1 MTELHKPSIS
11 MHIRKNAIIFYSES
25 PDCCFRKSYLI
36 ICSAEDY
43 WVDLA
48 VILLNK
54 ASTAFLLRSPK
65 KVERDK
71 WYIQTVIFVNRA
83 VDAPLGANSGDEKQW
98 VCTETK
104 CTGEKLDRKWSIT
117 GNDLFISKLK
127 MSGNLNVIACEL
139 LLNVFQYAYIHRKV
153 RASKE
158 NALNVFWF
166 CFFITLT

>member
-1 MTELHKPSIS
+1 MTKLHKKTPLA
-11 MHIRKNAIIFYSES
+11 RKGKCNYFLFEP

-54 ASTAFLLRSPK
+54 ASTAFLLWSPK
-65 KVERDK
+65 KVERYK

-83 VDAPLGANSGDEKQW
+83 IDAPLGANSGDEKQW

-127 MSGNLNVIACEL
+127 MSIHLNVIACEL

-153 RASKE
+153 R
-158 NALNVFWF
+158 
-166 CFFITLT
+166 

>member
-54 ASTAFLLRSPK
+54 ASTAFLLWSPK
-65 KVERDK
+65 KVERYK
-71 WYIQTVIFVNRA
+71 WYIHTVIFVNRA

-104 CTGEKLDRKWSIT
+104 CTGEKLDRKWSIA

-127 MSGNLNVIACEL
+127 MSGNLNVIACDCYL
-139 LLNVFQYAYIHRKV
+139 MFSNMHASIGKWD
-153 RASKE
+153 RAKRM
-158 NALNVFWF
+158 L
-166 CFFITLT
+166 

>member
-1 MTELHKPSIS
+1 MFFPSVFCALCTTAEIHLAKYIDFNMTKLHKRIPLYLK
-11 MHIRKNAIIFYSES
+11 KNAIIFYSES

-54 ASTAFLLRSPK
+54 ASTEFLLRSPK
-65 KVERDK
+65 KVERYK

-83 VDAPLGANSGDEKQW
+83 INAPLGANSGDEKQW

-117 GNDLFISKLK
+117 GNDLFTSKLK
-127 MSGNLNVIACEL
+127 MSINLNVIACEL
-139 LLNVFQYAYIHRKV
+139 LLNVFQYAYP
-153 RASKE
+153 
-158 NALNVFWF
+158 
-166 CFFITLT
+166 